1 MSAGDFTRDDVEIT
15 RRDTLFQG
23 FYRVDKF
30 WLRHRQFDGSMG
42 PEITREMFVRPPAV
56 GVVVYDVMTDEVL
69 LIEQF
74 RVGALA
80 DAHPWQYEV
89 VAGLIE
95 PGEALEEVA
104 RRETLEEAGVVIAE
118 MEHVFAFMP
127 SAGGS
132 DERFTLFAAPAD
144 LSRAGGVH
152 GVPEEGENIRVN
164 VISLNQAL
172 QLITSGRINNAPCM
186 LALQWLAMNKA
197 RLKQKWAR

>member
-1 MSAGDFTRDDVEIT
+1 MSGGDFTRDDIEIT

-30 WLRHRQFDGSMG
+30 WLRHRQFDGDMG

-56 GVVVYDVMTDEVL
+56 GVVVYDAVNDDVL

-74 RVGALA
+74 RVGAINNP
-80 DAHPWQYEV
+80 HPWQYEV

-95 PGEALEEVA
+95 PGESPEDVA
-104 RRETLEEAGVVIAE
+104 RRETLEEAGVMIDE
-118 MEHVFAFMP
+118 LEKVFEFMP

-164 VISLNQAL
+164 VVSLNHAL
-172 QLITSGRINNAPCM
+172 QLIANGRINNAPCM
-186 LALQWLAMNKA
+186 LALQWLALNKT
-197 RLKQKWAR
+197 RLRQKWAR

>member
-1 MSAGDFTRDDVEIT
+1 MSGGDFTRDDVEIT

-56 GVVVYDVMTDEVL
+56 GVLVYDAMSDEVL

-104 RRETLEEAGVVIAE
+104 RRETLEEAGVTIGE
-118 MEHVFAFMP
+118 MERVFEFMP

-164 VISLNQAL
+164 VVSLNHAL
-172 QLITSGRINNAPCM
+172 QLIANGRINNAPCM

-197 RLKQKWAR
+197 RLQQKWAR